1 MLTLLDQ
8 AIKQVC
14 PIDGVSI
21 GRKDHKSTWRIDFKD
36 EATQAE
42 KDAAQ
47 LVVDNFDINA
57 KDPIAERIEEYG
69 TPSEQLERII
79 ENGLDAEIARVA
91 EIKAKYPKG

>member
-1 MLTLLDQ
+1 MLIHLLDQ
-8 AIKQVC
+8 QIKAVC

-21 GRKDHKSTWRIDFKD
+21 GRKDDKTTWRIDFKSK
-36 EATQAE
+36 ATQAQ

-57 KDPIAERIEEYG
+57 KDPIEERIKEYG
-69 TPSEQLERII
+69 TPAEQLERII

-91 EIKAKYPKG
+91 EIKARHPK

>member
-1 MLTLLDQ
+1 MLIHLLDQ
-8 AIKQVC
+8 QIKAVC
-14 PIDGVSI
+14 PTHGVSV
-21 GRKDHKSTWRIDFKD
+21 GRKEDKSTWRIDFKD

-57 KDPIAERIEEYG
+57 KDPIAERIKEYG
-69 TPSEQLERII
+69 TPAEQLERII

-91 EIKAKYPKG
+91 EIKARHPK

>member
-1 MLTLLDQ
+1 MLDLLDQ

-14 PIDGVSI
+14 PTDGVSV
-21 GRKDHKSTWRIDFKD
+21 GRKEDKQTWRIDFKD

-47 LVVDNFDINA
+47 LVVDSWDINA
-57 KDPIAERIEEYG
+57 VDPIEERIKEYG
-69 TPSEQLERII
+69 TPAEQLERII

-91 EIKAKYPKG
+91 EIKGRIPK

>member
-1 MLTLLDQ
+1 MLIHLLDQ

-21 GRKDHKSTWRIDFKD
+21 GRKEDKSTWRIDFKD

-42 KDAAQ
+42 KEAAQ

-57 KDPIAERIEEYG
+57 KDPIEERIKEYG
-69 TPSEQLERII
+69 TAEEQIEYMV
-79 ENGLDAEIARVA
+79 ENGFEALKARNNL
-91 EIKAKYPKG
+91 IKNKYPK